1 MCQIGNLNSQSS
13 WLHFPGAE
21 ITDMCHQHWL
31 IHHNLNLMG
40 EIVQGVAPGPV
51 QGFGL
56 LLSFVPLILT
66 VCSSR
71 PKKQNASQLFTSSS
85 LKLLLNS
92 RGLRSLRWMFQEEI
106 SSSSHRLCLFSS
118 VSWNGWKTC
127 RGSFLR
133 LFIMSINLVS
143 NNLS

>member
-1 MCQIGNLNSQSS
+1 MCQRQVLNSQSS

-21 ITDMCHQHWL
+21 ITDVCHQHWL
-31 IHHNLNLMG
+31 IYHNLNLMG
-40 EIVQGVAPGPV
+40 EIVQGVAAGPV

-71 PKKQNASQLFTSSS
+71 PKKQNASRLFTSSS

-92 RGLRSLRWMFQEEI
+92 RGLRSLRCFKRKYPAPAI
-106 SSSSHRLCLFSS
+106 DCVYSLLCL
-118 VSWNGWKTC
+118 GM
-127 RGSFLR
+127 GGR
-133 LFIMSINLVS
+133 LAETPS
-143 NNLS
+143 